1 MLMRSRFAG
10 STILLVLAAVVAAA
24 QPTVKTVK
32 PGPTSPTSG
41 KDMFAEYCAVCH
53 GTDAKGNGPAAPALK
68 KKPADLTQLAARNQ
82 GKFPAERVSLYIEG
96 AESVTAHGTR
106 EMPIWG
112 EVFKSMAANPDV
124 AKIRVVNLTDYVK
137 TLQAR

>member
-1 MLMRSRFAG
+1 
-10 STILLVLAAVVAAA
+10 
-24 QPTVKTVK
+24 
-32 PGPTSPTSG
+32 
-41 KDMFAEYCAVCH
+41 
-53 GTDAKGNGPAAPALK
+53 
-68 KKPADLTQLAARNQ
+68 
-82 GKFPAERVSLYIEG
+82 VSLYIEG